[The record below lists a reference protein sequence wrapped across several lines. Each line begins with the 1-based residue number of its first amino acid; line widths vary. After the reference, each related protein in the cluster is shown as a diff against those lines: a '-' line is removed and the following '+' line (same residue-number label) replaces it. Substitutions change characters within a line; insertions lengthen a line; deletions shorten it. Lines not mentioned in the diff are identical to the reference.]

1 MAQWTLVGW
10 EKRSQIEREIEPME
24 LKNKLNEY
32 RKALG
37 KDFSIHDLLM
47 VEDIRSK
54 AVIAEALNNMPE
66 YLLHEIGKMRNE
78 HEVRTIAGALDG
90 IEDVLL
96 HIGNR

>member
-1 MAQWTLVGW
+1 
-10 EKRSQIEREIEPME
+10 
-24 LKNKLNEY
+24 
-32 RKALG
+32 
-37 KDFSIHDLLM
+37 M

-78 HEVRTIAGALDG
+78 HEVRTITGALGG
-90 IEDVLL
+90 IEDVLF